1 MQPLQLIQQSG
12 PKPPYPSQPP
22 MIRTASLDLG
32 MQMPHTGIPPAS
44 FYATNDP
51 TVRPSPP
58 ESSRVDYQTALYQQ
72 QQQQQQM
79 QADPQNSM
87 HMVGV
92 LLLSHSLSL
101 SKRLNVIFPCYARV
115 MLPVQRC
122 TYHAQVTRFPDGQ
135 LFQYG
140 IVAAIQFWSTVFFT
154 TVCLYWRQPH
164 LDTLYDT
171 QGSTVSLFYR
181 SRRTCPEYRAMHSSF
196 TGWFIWFV
204 IFIFLAHFWFDSLV
218 TY

>member
-1 MQPLQLIQQSG
+1 MTAMQPLQLIQQSG

-79 QADPQNSM
+79 QAGPQNSV
-87 HMVGV
+87 HMICV
-92 LLLSHSLSL
+92 LLLSHYLSL
-101 SKRLNVIFPCYARV
+101 SNRLRHFSMLCTGYAPC
-115 MLPVQRC
+115 
-122 TYHAQVTRFPDGQ
+122 
-135 LFQYG
+135 
-140 IVAAIQFWSTVFFT
+140 T
-154 TVCLYWRQPH
+154 TVHISCTGYTFPRWPALPIWYCSCHPVLKHCFFYDRMPLLTPTSFRH
-164 LDTLYDT
+164 LVRHA
-171 QGSTVSLFYR
+171 G
-181 SRRTCPEYRAMHSSF
+181 EHS
-196 TGWFIWFV
+196 IP
-204 IFIFLAHFWFDSLV
+204 IL
-218 TY
+218 